1 MKFTPDNHSLIADP
15 KVQFAFDSVALAVIG
30 NLISAVDHCTQALK
44 DHKPISQADSLL
56 KALQA
61 EAANDSNKTELKQ
74 LDQSVFDGL
83 EEKWRWAAVSSVGMP
98 FVYDYKP
105 TGNRVRF
112 SDDAA
117 QQKIKAGKVMRID
130 EYGYDTTDW
139 QNSLIE
145 RESVNDVDYL
155 SERKDF
161 ESSVLSDEDMNGV
174 DAALTLS
181 TDDLEHI
188 FIQNLSNLLIQRMHS
203 LERFSAPDQKIG
215 IKDIKTWDLVFDK
228 VAEQFGLI
236 VDGPD
241 EDWGASIV
249 LPSGRLFRGTSVN
262 FHTNSL
268 RGRAMRT
275 ITEDELGKCRKAME
289 AAHVG

>member
-1 MKFTPDNHSLIADP
+1 MKFTPDNRSLIADP
-15 KVQFAFDSVALAVIG
+15 KVEFAFDSVALAVIG

-56 KALQA
+56 KAIQA
-61 EAANDSNKTELKQ
+61 EAANDSNKTELMQ
-74 LDQSVFDGL
+74 LGQWVFEGCDPKWQSAAINGDGRAFKHNLPLSLIHHRNGLWVSDCFAEHEIEDIPGVFDI
-83 EEKWRWAAVSSVGMP
+83 S
-98 FVYDYKP
+98 
-105 TGNRVRF
+105 
-112 SDDAA
+112 
-117 QQKIKAGKVMRID
+117 
-130 EYGYDTTDW
+130 
-139 QNSLIE
+139 NSLRAIQ
-145 RESVNDVDYL
+145 RQPVNDVDYL

-161 ESSVLSDEDMNGV
+161 ESSVLSDEDMNDV

-181 TDDLEHI
+181 IEDLERV